1 MPRPAPPCPSKA
13 AQRRGLGGLLRG
25 VALLRGLD
33 EAQLNRLADEASLE
47 TIQPQA

>member
-1 MPRPAPPCPSKA
+1 MCPPCPPVPLHQA

-33 EAQLNRLADEASLE
+33 EAHLDRLAG
-47 TIQPQA
+47 

>member
-1 MPRPAPPCPSKA
+1 
-13 AQRRGLGGLLRG
+13 

-47 TIQPQA
+47 TLEP